1 VYTEETVI
9 KKLVQHG
16 NSAALII
23 DKPIMELL
31 KMDVDTPVEV
41 STDGRILTISPVRNK
56 KAAAAL
62 RAALQ
67 KVNRKHG
74 KTLRRLAK

>member
-1 VYTEETVI
+1 MI

-23 DKPIMELL
+23 DKPILELL

-41 STDGRILTISPVRNK
+41 STDGRILTISPVRNEK
-56 KAAAAL
+56 TAAAFRAAL
-62 RAALQ
+62 RR
-67 KVNRKHG
+67 VNRRHG
-74 KTLRRLAK
+74 KTLRRLAR